1 MKNADIR
8 NLIKKHRIHNYEI
21 AQKLGV
27 SEFTFCRWLRTELSE
42 EKQKQVLDAISFF
55 IRGENNG

>member
-1 MKNADIR
+1 MQNADIR

-42 EKQKQVLDAISFF
+42 EKRKQVLDAINLL
-55 IRGENNG
+55 IKINV